1 MLYYTSYTFIYY
13 IFSKT
18 VEAERTKTGQ
28 KDFAFLASAIY
39 KAKGLKIR

>member
-28 KDFAFLASAIY
+28 KDFVFFSISY
-39 KAKGLKIR
+39 I